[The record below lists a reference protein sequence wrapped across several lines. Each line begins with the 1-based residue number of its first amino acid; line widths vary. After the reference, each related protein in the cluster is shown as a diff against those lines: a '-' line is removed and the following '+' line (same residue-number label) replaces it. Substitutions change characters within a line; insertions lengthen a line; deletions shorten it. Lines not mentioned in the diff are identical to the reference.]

1 MSSETLQKLVA
12 KLDQMNDCHIQM
24 IELGERKKQAV
35 IKNEVESMIAIMNQ
49 ESKLAKFID
58 REEQER
64 EEIVHAF
71 LLERG
76 IKSKLRL
83 NLTEL
88 ARLVFDPE
96 EKQLLLEARS
106 RLSAT
111 LQTLQQLNEL
121 NKQLIQ
127 QALDYV
133 DFSLEMLALV
143 PEQDL
148 TYQHPA
154 DKAYGATRSGLF
166 DTRG

>member
-1 MSSETLQKLVA
+1 MSSETLQQLVA

-35 IKNEVESMIAIMNQ
+35 IKNDINSLIAVMNK
-49 ESKLAKFID
+49 ESKLAKHIEI
-58 REEQER
+58 EEEKR

-83 NLTEL
+83 NVLEL
-88 ARLVFDPE
+88 SRLVFDPE
-96 EKQLLLEARS
+96 EKQELLEARFK
-106 RLSAT
+106 LSAT
-111 LQTLQQLNEL
+111 LEKLQQLNDL
-121 NKQLIQ
+121 NKQLIE
-127 QALDYV
+127 QAMDYV
-133 DFSLEMLALV
+133 EFSLEMLTLV